1 MTLLR
6 KTPALRVLCLAT
18 PLLLLGACG
27 GGGGSSNS
35 SSTDNG
41 PLVVDFSYPTGNNL
55 GYEAL
60 APMTMSADIGGL
72 NGNTPHCAI
81 QSGQLPA
88 GITLNSGDCSL
99 AGTPEETGQFSA
111 TVRLTVSGYSG
122 YVDAP
127 ISIEVNRL
135 TFMYGFDVAGVAWGT
150 DFATTTP
157 SWSQWWPDSGD
168 SVTYRLDPATSA
180 AGLSIDASTGVI
192 SGHVEGSAGQI
203 DVKAYADIVHA
214 GHTLTAETVNEVLTV
229 NTPNVFYDSS
239 VTGRVGQAVSIAPT
253 GFSVD
258 FASLG
263 YTLSYAVDANLSTC
277 DLAPGLSLNASTGT
291 ISGTPAWTWTCDT
304 AIRWTASKGGQQVTG
319 YFPINFYFY

>member
-6 KTPALRVLCLAT
+6 KTPALRLLCLAT

-27 GGGGSSNS
+27 GGGDSA

-41 PLVVDFSYPTGNNL
+41 PLVVDFSYPAVNNF

-60 APMTMSADIGGL
+60 APMTISADINGL
-72 NGNTPHCAI
+72 SGNAPHCAL

-88 GITLNSGDCSL
+88 GVTLNSGNCSL
-99 AGTPEETGQFSA
+99 AGTPGEAGQFSA

-122 YVDAP
+122 YVDTP
-127 ISIEVNRL
+127 ISITVNRL
-135 TFMYGFDVAGVAWGT
+135 TFIYGFDVAGVAWGT

-180 AGLSIDASTGVI
+180 AGLSIDAGTGVI

-229 NTPNVFYDSS
+229 NAPNVLYDGS
-239 VTGRVGQAVSIAPT
+239 VSGRVGQAISIAPI

-263 YTLSYAVDANLSTC
+263 YTLSYAVDASLSTC
-277 DLAPGLSLNASTGT
+277 DLPSGLSLNASTGT
-291 ISGTPAWTWTCDT
+291 IAGTPAGPWTCDT
-304 AIRWTASKGGQQVTG
+304 AIRWTASKGSQQVSG
-319 YFPINFYFY
+319 YYPISFQFY

>member
-1 MTLLR
+1 MSSFLQAR
-6 KTPALRVLCLAT
+6 PVQICALAI
-18 PLLLLGACG
+18 PLLLSACG
-27 GGGGSSNS
+27 GGGGGDSA

-41 PLVVDFSYPTGNNL
+41 PLVVDFSYPAVNNF

-60 APMTMSADIGGL
+60 APMTISADISGL
-72 NGNTPHCAI
+72 SGNAPHCAL

-88 GITLNSGDCSL
+88 GVTLNSGDCSL
-99 AGTPEETGQFSA
+99 TGTPGETGQFSA

-122 YVDAP
+122 YVDTP
-127 ISIEVNRL
+127 IAITVNRL
-135 TFMYGFDVAGVAWGT
+135 TFIYGFDVAGVAWGT
-150 DFATTTP
+150 DFASSTP
-157 SWSQWWPDSGD
+157 SWGQWWPSSSD

-180 AGLSIDASTGVI
+180 MGLSIDPSTGVI

-229 NTPNVFYDSS
+229 NTPNVFYDGS
-239 VTGRVGQAVSIAPT
+239 VSGRAGQAISIAPI

-263 YTLSYAVDANLSTC
+263 YTLSYAVDASLSSC
-277 DLAPGLSLNASTGT
+277 DLPSGLSLNANTGT
-291 ISGTPAWTWTCDT
+291 ISGTPDGPQACGT

-319 YFPINFYFY
+319 YFPINFNFY